1 MDDRRGSITVSA
13 LVGTGAA
20 TLGLA
25 LFGLAGIG
33 TDLRAA
39 DAAREAAPPAP
50 VVTQDLSETLREERS
65 SPKWDGRSPLPTPT
79 PSASPTPSP
88 QPQKEL

>member
-1 MDDRRGSITVSA
+1 MDDRRGSITVGA
-13 LVGTGAA
+13 LMGTGAA
-20 TLGLA
+20 TLSLA

-39 DAAREAAPPAP
+39 DTIQPTTPIVIE
-50 VVTQDLSETLREERS
+50 DLSETLREERR
-65 SPKWDGRSPLPTPT
+65 SPKWDGHSALPGEPLATPTPLPT
-79 PSASPTPSP
+79 P